1 MGIDP
6 DLFFEDGQVYV
17 QFTGFTKN
25 GQKAIQQVQIEIET
39 GEILR
44 GPEILSFGTGGR
56 DVEGPHIIKYHQQ
69 YYLLMA
75 EGGTGAGYMIAMQK
89 SKDLWGPYQAVSNV
103 NPLFTNRDR
112 AEETLQNI
120 GHADLFQDENDNWWM
135 VCLGTRPYRHEHIQF
150 TNLGRE
156 TLLYPVTWEDEWP
169 KIYHGTPTLEVDLS
183 AFPKHQALM

>member
-6 DLFFEDGQVYV
+6 DLFFEDEQVYV

-56 DVEGPHIIKYHQQ
+56 DVEGPHIIKHHGQ

-75 EGGTGAGYMIAMQK
+75 EGGTGAGHMITMQK
-89 SKDLWGPYQAVSNV
+89 SEHLWGPYNAALEV

-112 AEETLQNI
+112 AEEPLQNI
-120 GHADLFQDENDNWWM
+120 GHADLFQDEKENWWL
-135 VCLGTRPYRHEHIQF
+135 VCLGTRPLLTSIF
-150 TNLGRE
+150 NLR
-156 TLLYPVTWEDEWP
+156 
-169 KIYHGTPTLEVDLS
+169 I
-183 AFPKHQALM
+183 